1 MTVKMSFSLPDDVAE
16 YVRRQPNASAEV
28 AEALRTRMD
37 VKEEER
43 TTRRQE
49 AEGYAQY
56 LKANPIEGLD
66 EITAASNELSLR
78 EADLC

>member
-28 AEALRTRMD
+28 AEALRARMD
-37 VKEEER
+37 VKEEEHA
-43 TTRRQE
+43 TRRRE
-49 AEGYAQY
+49 AEGYARY
-56 LKANPIEGLD
+56 LEANPVEGLD

-78 EADLC
+78 EAGLC